1 MVAKRG
7 LSVTTY
13 VIFPRPTEPIS
24 ISDAFLVYVIAENT
38 ERGLVSAK
46 RMSQALTLNPSLYQ
60 AKGTGPSTDGLDDVI
75 LKKALGPN
83 SNVKNIG
90 KSKSGN
96 LSKISIHRK
105 YRFAEI
111 LIR

>member
-1 MVAKRG
+1 MV
-7 LSVTTY
+7 S
-13 VIFPRPTEPIS
+13 PSSTELIS
-24 ISDAFLVYVIAENT
+24 ISNAFLVYVIAENT

-60 AKGTGPSTDGLDDVI
+60 AKGTGPSTDGLNDVI
-75 LKKALGPN
+75 LKGAVGPN

-96 LSKISIHRK
+96 LSKMSIHRK
-105 YRFAEI
+105 Y
-111 LIR
+111 